1 MIPKRECD
9 CFLTDKKMKKIVLLA
24 VFSILFLSCKDN
36 GVKKPSKLIKEDKM
50 IDIIYDISMLDAINS
65 VNPGAL
71 GDNNINSRTYIYKKY
86 AIDSLQFAEN
96 SAYYASDLKKY
107 KKMYEAVEN
116 RIDENKKI
124 ADSLLKMKQE
134 EENKKASELRTR
146 SKDTLE
152 AKNAKKATTFL
163 KKQK

>member
-1 MIPKRECD
+1 
-9 CFLTDKKMKKIVLLA
+9 MKKIVLLT

-116 RIDENKKI
+116 RLDENKKI